1 MNEILATGEIALI
14 GRHPAA
20 SNAVFLVEVT
30 LASQVT
36 RAIYKPVA
44 GERALWDFPEG
55 KLAQHEVAASVL
67 NDALHLGLVPL
78 TVWREDA
85 PHGAGSLQLWIDD
98 ATIEDVEIQTE
109 LADGWLHVLDAELQ
123 DGTDVV
129 VAHRD
134 RDDLRTLAFFD
145 AIINNGD
152 RKAGHL
158 LRDPAGALWAV
169 DHGVAFHAEPKLRTV
184 LWGFAGQPIDEQLS
198 LRLHE
203 VASSVDALSQWLNPA
218 ELEALQLRV
227 QSLLEQRVFP
237 QPSGEWPSIPWP
249 IY

>member
-1 MNEILATGEIALI
+1 MSEILASGEIAII

-20 SNAVFLVEVT
+20 SNAVFLVEVS
-30 LASQVT
+30 LAAQIT

-44 GERALWDFPEG
+44 GERALWDFPDG
-55 KLAQHEVAASVL
+55 NLARHEVAASVL
-67 NDALHLGLVPL
+67 DTALGMGHVPR

-85 PHGAGSLQLWIDD
+85 PHGAGSLQQWIED
-98 ATIEDVEIQTE
+98 ATIEDVAIQTE
-109 LADGWLHVLDAELQ
+109 LSDGWLHVLDAELQ

-134 RDDLRTLAFFD
+134 RPDLRTVALFD
-145 AIINNGD
+145 ALMNNGD

-169 DHGVAFHAEPKLRTV
+169 DHGVAFHPDPKLRTV
-184 LWGFAGQPIDEQLS
+184 LWGFAGQAIDEPLTQ
-198 LRLHE
+198 RLQG
-203 VASSVDALSQWLNPA
+203 VASALDALSQWLDPA
-218 ELEALQLRV
+218 EIAALQLRT
-227 QSLLEQRVFP
+227 QSLMHQGVFP
-237 QPSGEWPSIPWP
+237 HPSGEWPSIPWP